1 VIGAEGL
8 SLPAGTPVP
17 GAVDAALS
25 SQAAKLA
32 EAISPS
38 SVTQQR
44 LAHKSRG
51 SRESVQRV
59 GIWFLPYLVVGYE
72 VNQTV
77 ITPVGGSLARP
88 TYAYPAHFDVTVQ
101 EEVAVYAYVPR
112 RRQVRAEPRPD
123 GLRGRVVRVRER
135 DRPHPGL
142 STLSG
147 VRAAADGRQIGWS
160 FQAANK
166 SLTIDDFELITVIG
180 KGSFGKVCRLMLT
193 GEPPLTHQHRSCK
206 SKSRTRAGSTR

>member
-101 EEVAVYAYVPR
+101 EEVAVYAYLR
-112 RRQVRAEPRPD
+112 REEPK
-123 GLRGRVVRVRER
+123 
-135 DRPHPGL
+135 
-142 STLSG
+142 
-147 VRAAADGRQIGWS
+147 AADGMQDSMG
-160 FQAANK
+160 ANDICLGVAK
-166 SLTIDDFELITVIG
+166 FVPNLDQM
-180 KGSFGKVCRLMLT
+180 GSADEWYEFANGTGRIQVCRRCR
-193 GEPPLTHQHRSCK
+193 GCARPLTAGRLDGVSRR
-206 SKSRTRAGSTR
+206 RTRA